1 LYANNAR
8 NFLFINAPP
17 LDRAPQ
23 CEGIDEASAFIKDW
37 NTRLLELNRNFTN
50 ANPDASTWTFDA
62 NQLLNKAL
70 DEPKTWPQSSGLK
83 NVTESCGVYAYSQKP
98 SMHDFEEECGV
109 RYDEYA
115 WKDPLHIT
123 HVLHNLTAGMVVEE
137 CFERK
142 ARDGKLCQA
151 FP

>member
-23 CEGIDEASAFIKDW
+23 CEGIDAAYAFIKDW
-37 NTRLLELNRNFTN
+37 NSRLLILNRNFTTTY
-50 ANPDASTWTFDA
+50 PDASAWTFDA
-62 NQLLNKAL
+62 NKLMNMAL
-70 DEPKTWPQSSGLK
+70 DKPGTWPQTAGLK
-83 NVTESCGVYAYSQKP
+83 NVTESCDAYTYSKEP
-98 SMHDFEEECGV
+98 RLDDFEKECGV

-123 HVLHNLTAGMVVEE
+123 HIMHNLTAGMVVEE
-137 CFERK
+137 CFEREAK
-142 ARDGKLCQA
+142 DSEFCQA